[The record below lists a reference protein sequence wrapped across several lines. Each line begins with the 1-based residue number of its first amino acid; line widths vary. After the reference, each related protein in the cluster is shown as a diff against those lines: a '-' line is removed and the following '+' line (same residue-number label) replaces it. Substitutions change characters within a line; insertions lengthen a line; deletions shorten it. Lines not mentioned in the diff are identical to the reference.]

1 MASMIGSIAAT
12 QLKNKVSTQ
21 VKKDIDRVNNNAKQ
35 DSINVKTAAKTAA
48 YKAFLDISKAI
59 SESVSDTETVALGNC
74 LNRCKTDAKDMIS
87 SHNAFKTSRQNSIN
101 FNKRISGGSNK
112 RRINKKQ
119 INKRRTNKRR
129 TNKRRTNKRRTN
141 KRRTNKKYY

>member
-12 QLKNKVSTQ
+12 QLKNKVSSQ
-21 VKKDIDRVNNNAKQ
+21 VKTDIDRVNNNAKQ

-87 SHNAFKTSRQNSIN
+87 SHNAFKLSRQSSAYNSEPNSIN

-112 RRINKKQ
+112 RQ
-119 INKRRTNKRR
+119 TNKRR